1 VCEDVEAR
9 RACISANGMRPLKL
23 AQAGFLPASRD
34 FSRPAASSPVFLRRT
49 AGRGR
54 QDDVGVDRN
63 LSRSFRRYA
72 QKRSAHPSS
81 RPTRG
86 SPAGL
91 SIGERNAPPEARA
104 GGLPACQPRLQ
115 SPGGLRSAA
124 LTHPAAPRAEARRAY
139 LSANGMRPL
148 KPAQAGFLPA
158 SRDFSRQA
166 VRSEAQR
173 SPIQP
178 PHARKPG
185 GLVYRRTECA
195 P

>member
-1 VCEDVEAR
+1 
-9 RACISANGMRPLKL
+9 MRPLKPT
-23 AQAGFLPASRD
+23 QAGFLPASRD

-115 SPGGLRSAA
+115 SPGGTLRSAA
-124 LTHPAAPRAEARRAY
+124 LTHPAAPRAEARRAC
-139 LSANGMRPL
+139 LPANGMRPL

-158 SRDFSRQA
+158 SRDFSRPAEPQFQA
-166 VRSEAQR
+166 VRLEAQR

-185 GLVYRRTECA
+185 GLIYRRTGCA

>member
-1 VCEDVEAR
+1 
-9 RACISANGMRPLKL
+9 MHPLKP

-86 SPAGL
+86 SLAGL
-91 SIGERNAPPEARA
+91 SIGERDAPPEARA

-115 SPGGLRSAA
+115 SPGGLKSAA
-124 LTHPAAPRAEARRAY
+124 LTHPAAPRAEARRACI
-139 LSANGMRPL
+139 SANGMRPL

-158 SRDFSRQA
+158 SRAFSRQA
-166 VRSEAQR
+166 VSEAQR

-185 GLVYRRTECA
+185 GLIYRRTGCT